1 MNTVKLNLNFPKEL
15 NTIFDIISKAK
26 GECRLV
32 GGCVRDYLI
41 NKVPV
46 DFDIATNLIPEIIIK
61 IFQRSDIKV
70 FPIGVEH
77 GTVLVVINGF
87 NFEITTLRKD
97 VKCFGRHAEVQFT
110 NDWKEDASRRDFTMN
125 AMSVTLNGELYD
137 YFDGQEDLE
146 QKKVK
151 FVGNPTKRIEEDY
164 LRILR
169 YLRFLGLFGLKNIDD
184 ASYKASIK
192 NIQNLEYIS
201 KERIRSELLK
211 LLASQFAKEVLI
223 KLTEEN
229 IFHYIGLSSITIS
242 SKLLQRINFKIDDPL
257 VNLATL
263 CNLSTT
269 QNANKVAQLKNNL
282 QLSNKEYKELNW
294 LTSFTNQPKFTDY
307 HHYKYWYEYGKD
319 LYLRFLFV
327 VNNITEINEYKKYLY
342 EVLNGE
348 DFVFPLKG
356 RDLQNLN
363 ITGKAIGDA
372 IKKAKDYWHANNNM
386 PNKLELISYL
396 KIVT

>member
-1 MNTVKLNLNFPKEL
+1 MNAVKLNLNFPKEL
-15 NTIFDIISKAK
+15 DTIFNIISEAE

-41 NKVPV
+41 NKTPV
-46 DFDIATNLIPEIIIK
+46 DFDIATNLVPEIIIK

-110 NDWKEDASRRDFTMN
+110 NDWKEDAARRDFTMN
-125 AMSVTLNGELYD
+125 AMSITPNGELYD

-146 QKKVK
+146 QKKVR

-169 YLRFLGLFGLKNIDD
+169 YLRFLGYFGLKNIDT
-184 ASYKASIK
+184 ASYTASIK
-192 NIQNLEYIS
+192 NIQNLTYIS
-201 KERIRSELLK
+201 KERIRRELLK

-223 KLTEEN
+223 KLTDEN
-229 IFHYIGLSSITIS
+229 IFHYIGLPSITII
-242 SKLLQRINFKIDDPL
+242 SKLLQKISFKIDDPL
-257 VNLATL
+257 VNLAIL

-269 QNANKVAQLKNNL
+269 QNANKVTQLKNNL
-282 QLSNKEYKELNW
+282 QLSNKEYKELNC
-294 LTSFTNQPKFTDY
+294 LTSFANQQKFTDY

-327 VNNITEINEYKKYLY
+327 VNNITKINGYEKYLH
-342 EVLNGE
+342 EVLSGD
-348 DFVFPLKG
+348 DFIFALNG

-363 ITGKAIGDA
+363 IAGKAIGDA
-372 IKKAKDYWHANNNM
+372 IKKAKDYWHTNNNM
-386 PNKLELISYL
+386 PNKLELINYL
-396 KIVT
+396 SKK